1 MTTQPQG
8 LDQRV
13 AGFAHQRFGDG
24 ARVVQLEGDASDRRF
39 FRLKTPGLSSLILM
53 VHAEPFD
60 LETLPFFLH
69 ARFLHE
75 IGAAVPQI
83 VASYPADGILV
94 VQDLGDET
102 LYRHLDHCD
111 DSRRRFLYLQAV
123 QMIASLQRDGTR
135 ALTPDL
141 PAANTALD
149 AQKLLWELNF
159 FARHYV
165 EGLLGSPLETAQSE
179 ELTRWFETL
188 AKEVAAYPSV
198 LCHRDFHARNLMVKG
213 DQLFML
219 DFQDARRG
227 PHTYDLASLL
237 RDSYVRL
244 PEDLV
249 DEMLRFYR
257 EASQDAGTE
266 DSFRRAFA
274 RTCLQRNIKAVG
286 TFASQAM
293 LRGNRAYLRYIPPT
307 LESVR
312 ARLDERTGDAAA
324 GAIRA
329 LFDGPLAFAGEAA
342 SA

>member
-1 MTTQPQG
+1 MTHPPG
-8 LDQRV
+8 IDQRV
-13 AGFAHQRFGDG
+13 TDFARRRFGDG
-24 ARVVQLEGDASDRRF
+24 ARVAPLPGDASDRRF
-39 FRLKTPGLSSLILM
+39 FRLKTPGLTSLILM
-53 VHAEPFD
+53 VHAEPF
-60 LETLPFFLH
+60 EVESLPFFLH

-102 LYRHLDHCD
+102 LQTHLEHCD

-123 QMIASLQRDGTR
+123 QMIASLQRDGTG

-141 PAANTALD
+141 PAATTALD
-149 AQKLLWELNF
+149 APKLLWELHF
-159 FARHYV
+159 FGKHYV

-179 ELTRWFETL
+179 ELMRWFEAL

-198 LCHRDFHARNLMVKG
+198 LCHRDYHARNLMVKG
-213 DQLFML
+213 DQLFMV

-249 DEMLRFYR
+249 DEMLRFYL
-257 EASQDAGTE
+257 EASQEAGTE
-266 DSFRRAFA
+266 AAFRRAFA

-293 LRGNRAYLRYIPPT
+293 LRGNRSYLRYIPAT
-307 LESVR
+307 LDSVR
-312 ARLDERTGDAAA
+312 ARLDELRDDAETGP
-324 GAIRA
+324 IRA
-329 LFDGPLAFAGEAA
+329 LFEGPLAFAGEAA

>member
-1 MTTQPQG
+1 VTTNGGDP
-8 LDQRV
+8 RV
-13 AGFAHQRFGDG
+13 IEFAKRRFGET
-24 ARVVQLEGDASDRRF
+24 AKVVALEGDASDRRF
-39 FRLKTPGLSSLILM
+39 FRLRTQGLSSLILM
-53 VHAEPFD
+53 VHKEPFE

-83 VASYPADGILV
+83 VASYPGDGILV

-102 LYRHLDHCD
+102 LQKHLEGCD
-111 DSRRRFLYLQAV
+111 PERRRFLYLQAV
-123 QMIASLQRDGTR
+123 QMIAALQQEGTH

-141 PAANTALD
+141 PAATTALD
-149 AQKLLWELNF
+149 AQRLLWELEF
-159 FARHYV
+159 FREHYV
-165 EGLLGSPLETAQSE
+165 EGLLRSPLSE
-179 ELTRWFETL
+179 EETEGLKRWFENL
-188 AKEVAAYPSV
+188 AKDVAGYPSV
-198 LCHRDFHARNLMVKG
+198 LCHRDYHSRNLMVKG
-213 DQLFML
+213 DQLFMV

-227 PHTYDLASLL
+227 PYTYDLASLL

-249 DEMLRFYR
+249 EELLRFFR
-257 EASQDAGTE
+257 ETTQAQGSA

-293 LRGNRAYLRYIPPT
+293 LRGNRGYLRYIPPT

-312 ARLDERTGDAAA
+312 ARLDELIGDSEA
-324 GAIRA
+324 GPIRE
-329 LFDGPLAFAGEAA
+329 LFEGPLAFAGEAA